1 MKKEISTASVLKD
14 MARIRVNY
22 ANSKTQHFKGGYIMK
37 ARHRAVLLVAAS
49 VFLLPLTAHSEI
61 RAGSTEINVFGGYNW
76 FEDNQNLKDQPVF
89 GARLGYNFS
98 RHWGVEGVVEFI
110 DSEVDD
116 KARTGLTEGQYG
128 SPIDNVDL
136 TFYHIDAIYH
146 FMPDSNFTPFVA
158 VGLGGAHYNPEISDD
173 DMAAFNFGI
182 GAKYQLTD
190 NIFLRADLR
199 DYMVS
204 EIFQENYHNFAAT
217 IGLTIAFG
225 GRAKP
230 APERVVKR
238 AARPVPKPA
247 PMAEKTA
254 VVLVSEPEAEKKVEV
269 VAVKAKVVVLAFEDI
284 HFDFDKATLKPEA
297 KRLLKKNIQILK
309 KNPKAQIRVA
319 GYTSAMGTKAY
330 NQDLSVRRAK
340 AVEDYLIEEGFVT
353 PERLSTIG
361 FGETRPT
368 AYEEAP
374 EKIYSKA
381 AKANMRVLFQVVIK

>member
-1 MKKEISTASVLKD
+1 
-14 MARIRVNY
+14 
-22 ANSKTQHFKGGYIMK
+22 
-37 ARHRAVLLVAAS
+37 
-49 VFLLPLTAHSEI
+49 
-61 RAGSTEINVFGGYNW
+61 
-76 FEDNQNLKDQPVF
+76 
-89 GARLGYNFS
+89 
-98 RHWGVEGVVEFI
+98 
-110 DSEVDD
+110 
-116 KARTGLTEGQYG
+116 
-128 SPIDNVDL
+128 
-136 TFYHIDAIYH
+136 
-146 FMPDSNFTPFVA
+146 
-158 VGLGGAHYNPEISDD
+158 
-173 DMAAFNFGI
+173 
-182 GAKYQLTD
+182 
-190 NIFLRADLR
+190 
-199 DYMVS
+199 
-204 EIFQENYHNFAAT
+204 
-217 IGLTIAFG
+217 
-225 GRAKP
+225 
-230 APERVVKR
+230 
-238 AARPVPKPA
+238 
-247 PMAEKTA
+247 MAEKTA